1 VVVFFLAEADL
12 APAALGDLAGLDGV
26 DDEGGG
32 EPEMLGWEFSDAWE
46 SRAREEHGDF
56 DGVLAAARA
65 AVGAKGLVGVFL
77 AAAGAKGFVGIFL
90 AAAGAKGLAGVLAA
104 AVAIARISSTR
115 RDRIRL

>member
-65 AVGAKGLVGVFL
+65 AVGAKGLVEVFL
-77 AAAGAKGFVGIFL
+77 AAAGAKGLAGVL